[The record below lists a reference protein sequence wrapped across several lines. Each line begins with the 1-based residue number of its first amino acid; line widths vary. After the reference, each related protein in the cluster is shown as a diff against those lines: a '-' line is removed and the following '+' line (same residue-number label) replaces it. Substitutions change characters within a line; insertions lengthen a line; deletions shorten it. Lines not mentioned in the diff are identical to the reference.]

1 MQAVDYVRYEQPGK
15 HSPGSKICTGLEQVV
30 VVVVVEQVKRR

>member
-1 MQAVDYVRYEQPGK
+1 MQAVDYVHYEQPGK

-30 VVVVVEQVKRR
+30 VVVVEQVKRR